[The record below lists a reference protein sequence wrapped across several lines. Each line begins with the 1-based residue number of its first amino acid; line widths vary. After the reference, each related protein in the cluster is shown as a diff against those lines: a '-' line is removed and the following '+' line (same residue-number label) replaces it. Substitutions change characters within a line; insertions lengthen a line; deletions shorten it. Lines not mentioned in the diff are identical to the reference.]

1 MSSMVPAKDVAHAAA
16 VSRRVASGCAD
27 ADAVSQTD
35 LLKLHIDQT
44 QYSRFSV
51 DPAHLQL
58 SSQDLTPR
66 MMLCS
71 AMRSVRERAFTP
83 GDVTERAA
91 RVREATLHNHMH

>member
-1 MSSMVPAKDVAHAAA
+1 MSSMVPAEDVAHAAA
-16 VSRRVASGCAD
+16 VSRRVACGCAD
-27 ADAVSQTD
+27 AVSPAD